1 MFGNKNGS
9 LSDFSRGRKNA
20 CTSSAVA
27 KPFRDKRRAM
37 DSQPQRSLQE
47 IGPPFSS
54 SGGRMIQRA
63 CRVDRRFA
71 ARSGSESFTW
81 LCRVDPESAAFC
93 ESFLFT
99 RLCTDYLICEA
110 FPDNS
115 SGQCA

>member
-37 DSQPQRSLQE
+37 HSQPQRSLQE

-63 CRVDRRFA
+63 CRVDTGLA
-71 ARSGSESFTW
+71 AS
-81 LCRVDPESAAFC
+81 C
-93 ESFLFT
+93 ESFFFT

-115 SGQCA
+115 SGQCAQSVDSGE